1 MTLAAAVLGYI
12 GCKSTLKTVVAPKFI
27 RSFQKRSEGGSSS
40 TVSVARKS
48 YVGAQVGFYILMCL
62 FTAEG
67 LDTLRTTFLFTS
79 TVHIQTA
86 HTHTHTHTHMPT
98 RAHTHTHIPTCTR
111 THTTHASMHTH
122 THIQMLEMVLGIC
135 IHII

>member
-27 RSFQKRSEGGSSS
+27 RSFQERSEGGSSS

-48 YVGAQVGFYILMCL
+48 YVGAQIGFYILMCL

-67 LDTLRTTFLFTS
+67 LDTLCTTFLFTS
-79 TVHIQTA
+79 TVHIQTYTHTHTHSHMHAHTHHTRKHAHHTRKHA
-86 HTHTHTHTHMPT
+86 HTHTH
-98 RAHTHTHIPTCTR
+98 
-111 THTTHASMHTH
+111 
-122 THIQMLEMVLGIC
+122 
-135 IHII
+135 

>member
-86 HTHTHTHTHMPT
+86 HTHTHTHTCPHT
-98 RAHTHTHIPTCTR
+98 CTHTHTHSHMYAHTHHTR
-111 THTTHASMHTH
+111 KHTH
-122 THIQMLEMVLGIC
+122 THT
-135 IHII
+135 HSNA